1 MKYKTWMWLSPVVIF
16 LLSSLLHFG
25 YDLLPNFFTSLFF
38 PVNESIWEHNK
49 IIFGA
54 FFLWMILDTLFY
66 KKEWRITSNVISA
79 ILCSFLVMLV
89 FSFTFFIILNKQDNI
104 VVTFII
110 YFICI
115 VVAQV
120 FNFYLQK
127 KDKIGKYNTIGII
140 LWIIIFALGAYF
152 TYYPLKTG
160 LFYDYQNEGYG
171 IIAKK

>member
-1 MKYKTWMWLSPVVIF
+1 MKYKLWMFLSPLVIF
-16 LLSSLLHFG
+16 LFSSILHFG
-25 YDLLPNFFTSLFF
+25 YDLFPNFFTSLFF

-66 KKEWRITSNVISA
+66 KKKWHITANVISA
-79 ILCSFLVMLV
+79 IFCSFLVMLV
-89 FSFTFFIILNKQDNI
+89 FSFTFFIILTKHDNI
-104 VVTFII
+104 IVTFII

-115 VVAQV
+115 AVAQV

-127 KDKIGKYNTIGII
+127 KDRIGKYNTIGII
-140 LWIIIFALGAYF
+140 LWLITFSLGAYF

-160 LFYDYQNEGYG
+160 LFYDYKNESYG
-171 IIAKK
+171 IFTKK